1 MSDTNSPATPPETP
15 QQQSAQSQP
24 QQPPADAPRLETMS
38 PDARQAARKARWA
51 DRKKEMRIAFGFDPE
66 PDGRPSF
73 IWLERWNAFI
83 IATLITIGVPLLG
96 ASGFSDLTKWI
107 IAAIWFAVWSNFF
120 YHFEMR
126 ELIGQMTGRGA
137 IKSEQ
142 LTEQQ
147 DSAQEPR
154 YAARYA
160 IFIWAIVYVAHVII
174 QVYPLHGTVPVW
186 KFVVM
191 TVPYQIYLSWSD
203 SWISYGIVE
212 WLIIAQAWY
221 VTKKL
226 INRDAYDVGN
236 IFSKAAPMGE
246 RVNLSR

>member
-1 MSDTNSPATPPETP
+1 MTDTPPKN
-15 QQQSAQSQP
+15 
-24 QQPPADAPRLETMS
+24 QPPAPEQPAPLPPPS
-38 PDARQAARKARWA
+38 VPSRWA
-51 DRKKEMRIAFGFDPE
+51 KRKKELRILFGREPE

-73 IWLERWNAFI
+73 IWLERWDAFI
-83 IATLITIGVPLLG
+83 IATCITVGVPLLG
-96 ASGFSDLTKWI
+96 ASGFAWSTKLFVGML
-107 IAAIWFAVWSNFF
+107 WFATWSNFF
-120 YHFEMR
+120 YHFEIR
-126 ELIGQMTGRGA
+126 ELVGQMTGRGA
-137 IKSEQ
+137 IKSDQ

-154 YAARYA
+154 YAVRYA

-174 QVYPLHGTVPVW
+174 KVYPIYGTVSEW
-186 KFVVM
+186 RFVTVM
-191 TVPYQIYLSWSD
+191 VPYQVYVSWWD

-212 WLIIAQAWY
+212 WLIIVHAWY

-226 INRDAYDVGN
+226 INPDTYDVGN